1 MCLEIFIFE
10 RNPLLILQFCSSMC
24 TTILHP
30 NDPTTSTKVIDE
42 TQAANVTKTGQLTG
56 PGLRRASEG
65 SEELLFDLSR
75 VKKAGNFLEDCRIFL
90 SGFGGTLSLKS
101 LSGLSSVCYK
111 TTQTTGGVGRAWA
124 SPFTSKLGTFLLWP
138 LALQGAALRLSS
150 LIVVRG
156 TI

>member
-1 MCLEIFIFE
+1 
-10 RNPLLILQFCSSMC
+10 MC

-56 PGLRRASEG
+56 PVLRRASEG

-90 SGFGGTLSLKS
+90 SGFGG
-101 LSGLSSVCYK
+101 
-111 TTQTTGGVGRAWA
+111 
-124 SPFTSKLGTFLLWP
+124 
-138 LALQGAALRLSS
+138 
-150 LIVVRG
+150 I
-156 TI
+156 